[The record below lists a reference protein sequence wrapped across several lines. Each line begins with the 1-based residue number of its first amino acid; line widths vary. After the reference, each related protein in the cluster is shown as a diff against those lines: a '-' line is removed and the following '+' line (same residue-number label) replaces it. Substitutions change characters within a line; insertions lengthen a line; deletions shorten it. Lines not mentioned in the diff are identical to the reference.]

1 MALLRSATQKP
12 HPRPTS
18 RPNGKEPTLSILAA
32 GTRLTGELET
42 DGVLRIE
49 GKVQGNLRALG
60 QVLVG
65 TRGVVEGDI
74 VTREAIIGG
83 QVRGQILADV
93 SVTVQAAGTIDG
105 DITTPRIV
113 VAEGGKVNG
122 YIRTANPETLQEG
135 QPPTQRQ
142 PTDRP
147 DRVGDDQ
154 EPKASRPGE
163 IELLRSVG

>member
-12 HPRPTS
+12 HPKPTS
-18 RPNGKEPTLSILAA
+18 RPNGKEPGLSILAA
-32 GTRLTGELET
+32 GTRITGELET
-42 DGVLRIE
+42 DGVLRVE
-49 GKVQGNLRALG
+49 GKVEGNLRVLG

-65 TRGVVEGDI
+65 TGGVVEGDI

-83 QVRGQILADV
+83 QVRGQVLADV
-93 SVTVQAAGTIDG
+93 SITVQAAGAIDG

-113 VAEGGKVNG
+113 VEEGGTVNG
-122 YIRTANPETLQEG
+122 YVRTAQPQSLQEG
-135 QPPTQRQ
+135 RSPTQHQ

-147 DRVGDDQ
+147 HQRAEDQ
-154 EPKASRPGE
+154 EPEASRPSE